1 MSQNGHKMSGNG
13 LIRFNIIVQEMSGNL
28 RKCQEMSGNVRKC
41 QEMSGNFPN
50 DQEMV

>member
-13 LIRFNIIVQEMSGNL
+13 LIWFNIIVQESS
-28 RKCQEMSGNVRKC
+28 EMSRNVPKC